1 MQRHNSP
8 EINTHKLRHTLPL
21 SLSSGLCVPCSA
33 GSQCEPQCASLFF
46 FPSFFFQAAISARP
60 RHLFSMLWNTALPLA
75 AGVFTW
81 WQKLSIGVK
90 KESTQDR
97 SDSGH
102 GLDCL
107 SRRCEVTQ
115 WVIFLFFLVRL
126 CVFLPRVCPNV
137 FLFSSPFITLSRFNP
152 RLLICRRKKQSGCW
166 R

>member
-33 GSQCEPQCASLFF
+33 GSQCEPQCVSLFF
-46 FPSFFFQAAISARP
+46 SPLFFFQAAISARP

-107 SRRCEVTQ
+107 SRRLSHPVSHFP
-115 WVIFLFFLVRL
+115 IFPGASV
-126 CVFLPRVCPNV
+126 CVFATCLSKCV
-137 FLFSSPFITLSRFNP
+137 FIFISIHN
-152 RLLICRRKKQSGCW
+152 IVMVQSETTDL
-166 R
+166 